1 MSSAASSITKLIDA
15 DFALGVRQ
23 GEEFVVGLVSHILK
37 KNDTKELEG
46 CLKGSDNL
54 TSGLTNVIIDI
65 AKGEFSISMLM
76 QGVK

>member
-23 GEEFVVGLVSHILK
+23 GEEFIVGLTSYILK
-37 KNDTKELEG
+37 KNNTKELED
-46 CLKGSDNL
+46 CLKGSDKL
-54 TSGLTNVIIDI
+54 TSGLTNVIIDV

-76 QGVK
+76 QGIK